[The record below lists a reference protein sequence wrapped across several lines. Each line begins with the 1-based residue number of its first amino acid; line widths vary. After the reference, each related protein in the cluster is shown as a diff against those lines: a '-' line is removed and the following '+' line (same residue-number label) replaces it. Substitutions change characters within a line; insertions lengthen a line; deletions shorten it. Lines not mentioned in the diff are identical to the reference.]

1 MTKTTQLIVAAL
13 ALVAVWWFF
22 IRKSAERGDSP
33 RYTFPVNK
41 YPPSEAAPREP
52 LPTAISD
59 LGAPREPLPTAISDL
74 GAPATGGI
82 ASIPVSSRF
91 INLG

>member
-22 IRKSAERGDSP
+22 MRKPAATGCRGCGP
-33 RYTFPVNK
+33 IGTKPV
-41 YPPSEAAPREP
+41 SIAPGDADTREP
-52 LPTAISD
+52 V
-59 LGAPREPLPTAISDL
+59 PTAISDL

-91 INLG
+91 IHLD